1 MEPGFWHERWREGR
15 IGFHQPSVTPQLERH
30 WDALG
35 LAAGSTV
42 FVPLCGKSLDMRW
55 LAARGHRVLGIEL
68 SAIAVREF
76 FSEQGLEP
84 TLRET
89 AYGLHHEAGPFEIIV
104 GDAFGLDR
112 AALAACAGVFDR
124 AALVAL
130 PPDLRRR
137 YAHCTWAALP
147 QGCRGLV
154 VTLEYP
160 QAQKAGPPF
169 AVAAEEMLALFG
181 EDWAPVLLERSD
193 ILATEPRFIE
203 AGVDALASAAWR
215 LERQPAC

>member
-30 WDALG
+30 WDALR

-137 YAHCTWAALP
+137 YAHGTWAALP

-169 AVAAEEMLALFG
+169 AVAAEEMLVLFG

-203 AGVDALASAAWR
+203 AGVDALASSAWR
-215 LERQPAC
+215 LERQPAR

>member
-30 WDALG
+30 WDALR

-112 AALAACAGVFDR
+112 EALANCAGVFDR

-130 PPDLRRR
+130 PPDMRLR
-137 YAHCTWAALP
+137 YAGSTWAALP

-154 VTLEYP
+154 LTLEYP
-160 QAQKAGPPF
+160 QAEKAGPPF
-169 AVAAEEMLALFG
+169 AVGADEMQALFG
-181 EDWAPVLLERSD
+181 DDWAPVLLERSD

-203 AGVDALASAAWR
+203 AGVGALAAATWR
-215 LERQPAC
+215 LERQPTR